1 MTVCSTGDDASQQQ
15 QLSYLQSCGFGGSWR
30 FTGPLNVSRQNPNNV
45 KLLMN
50 VKMDLKVVLIVYQ
63 EIIEHHMHLYI
74 IIIHLDIIIAIQL
87 HQQLVILMQDSIRSP
102 TDRGSQAFDLNA
114 SNR

>member
-45 KLLMN
+45 KLLLN
-50 VKMDLKVVLIVYQ
+50 
-63 EIIEHHMHLYI
+63 
-74 IIIHLDIIIAIQL
+74 
-87 HQQLVILMQDSIRSP
+87 QQLVILMQDSIRSP